1 MAEEINPE
9 FEKEDRV
16 PPVTLISDTRNSS
29 IDSDIEK
36 SSVIELS
43 FVVEPLVTSA
53 EEIEIVGDVLSYVQL
68 NGDAAELEFPVES
81 VNFPADTSTKVK
93 PSELGVNVAE

>member
-1 MAEEINPE
+1 M
-9 FEKEDRV
+9 
-16 PPVTLISDTRNSS
+16 
-29 IDSDIEK
+29 
-36 SSVIELS
+36 
-43 FVVEPLVTSA
+43 
-53 EEIEIVGDVLSYVQL
+53 LSYVQL